1 MILTASNR
9 EAARD
14 ITLAPL
20 VAALL
25 VATLAGCAGKPAGT
39 AGGTLPRTG
48 IPSHSWP
55 GTDGPPDAAA
65 VDLAAIPD
73 ATPRVEPLAAR
84 GNPPFYQVDGQRY
97 FVMQSANGHVE
108 RGIASWYG
116 TKFHGRMTSS
126 GEAYDMFAMTA
137 AHRTLPLPTYA
148 EVRNLENGKSVVVRI
163 NDRGPFAH
171 NRVIDL
177 SYAAAARLDIIG
189 TGTGLVEVRVIDPSA
204 PAVTTAATTP
214 AAPDGADPRL
224 FVQVGAFASRPN
236 AERVADRLRDA
247 RIYNVE
253 LSAVPDTEPPLWR
266 VRVGPLPGVDELDA
280 ATVRIAESGF
290 PEARVVID

>member
-1 MILTASNR
+1 MRLT
-9 EAARD
+9 
-14 ITLAPL
+14 PL
-20 VAALL
+20 VT
-25 VATLAGCAGKPAGT
+25 VVIFGTLAGCAGKPAST
-39 AGGTLPRTG
+39 TGGATLPRTG

-55 GTDGPPDAAA
+55 GTDGPPDVSS

-73 ATPRVEPLAAR
+73 ATPRVEPLASR

-126 GEAYDMFAMTA
+126 GEPYDMFAMTA
-137 AHRTLPLPTYA
+137 AHRTLPLPAYA
-148 EVRNLENGKSVVVRI
+148 EVRNLENDRSVVVRI

-177 SYAAAARLDIIG
+177 SYAAAARLDIVG

-204 PAVTTAATTP
+204 PAATTVAGDP
-214 AAPDGADPRL
+214 NRTGGAAPRL
-224 FVQVGAFASRPN
+224 FVQVGAFASLPN
-236 AERVADRLRDA
+236 AERVAALLRDA

-253 LSAVPDTEPPLWR
+253 LSPVPESEPPLWR
-266 VRVGPLPGVDELDA
+266 VRVGPLPGVDEVDA
-280 ATVRIAESGF
+280 ASVRVAESGF

>member
-1 MILTASNR
+1 MSLTR
-9 EAARD
+9 
-14 ITLAPL
+14 L
-20 VAALL
+20 VAVVILGA
-25 VATLAGCAGKPAGT
+25 LAGCAGKPASTTGGT
-39 AGGTLPRTG
+39 TLPRTG

-55 GTDGPPDAAA
+55 GTDGPPDVTS

-116 TKFHGRMTSS
+116 TKFHGRLTSS
-126 GEAYDMFAMTA
+126 GEPYDMFAMTA
-137 AHRTLPLPTYA
+137 AHRTLPLPAYA
-148 EVRNLENGKSVVVRI
+148 EVRNLENDRSVVVRI

-177 SYAAAARLDIIG
+177 SYAAAARLDIVG
-189 TGTGLVEVRVIDPSA
+189 TGTGLVEIRVIDPSA
-204 PAVTTAATTP
+204 PAATAVAGAPTRTGDAT
-214 AAPDGADPRL
+214 PRL

-236 AERVADRLRDA
+236 AERVAALLRDA

-253 LSAVPDTEPPLWR
+253 LSAVPESEPPLWR

-280 ATVRIAESGF
+280 ASVRVVESGF